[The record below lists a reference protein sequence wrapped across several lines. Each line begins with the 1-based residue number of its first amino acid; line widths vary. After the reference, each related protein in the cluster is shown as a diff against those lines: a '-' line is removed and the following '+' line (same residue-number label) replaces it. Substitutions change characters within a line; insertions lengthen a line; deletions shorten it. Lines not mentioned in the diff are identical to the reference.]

1 MDSNLTI
8 TSNKGIK
15 RHLMIGTERKDSKPR
30 ERDDCSKQRAVLIV
44 SSGALALK
52 QPSPRKSLCDF
63 VNN

>member
-1 MDSNLTI
+1 
-8 TSNKGIK
+8 
-15 RHLMIGTERKDSKPR
+15 LMIGRERKDSKPR

-52 QPSPRKSLCDF
+52 QPFPRKSLCDF